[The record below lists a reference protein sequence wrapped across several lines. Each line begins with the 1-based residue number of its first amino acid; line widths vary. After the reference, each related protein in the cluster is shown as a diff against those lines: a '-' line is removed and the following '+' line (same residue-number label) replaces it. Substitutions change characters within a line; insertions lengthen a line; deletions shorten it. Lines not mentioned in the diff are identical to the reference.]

1 MWSNFTANKAIKYL
15 NLLPNKSSSRSYQ
28 RFLNQVYA
36 STSEPPKGNSNEI
49 SFLKTKLVKLALNGQ
64 INYLIKIVSQLPDSQ
79 KWERWKKW
87 YVIHHF
93 LIKDD
98 NNACQKIS
106 NTIKNYDSTFGKK
119 LIYYVLLSKGI
130 YLKQIL
136 FMM

>member
-36 STSEPPKGNSNEI
+36 STSEPPKGNFNEI
-49 SFLKTKLVKLALNGQ
+49 SEFLKTKLVKLALNGQ

-79 KWERWKKW
+79 KWERWKNGML
-87 YVIHHF
+87 HHF

-106 NTIKNYDSTFGKK
+106 NTIKNILALFGK
-119 LIYYVLLSKGI
+119 S
-130 YLKQIL
+130 
-136 FMM
+136 